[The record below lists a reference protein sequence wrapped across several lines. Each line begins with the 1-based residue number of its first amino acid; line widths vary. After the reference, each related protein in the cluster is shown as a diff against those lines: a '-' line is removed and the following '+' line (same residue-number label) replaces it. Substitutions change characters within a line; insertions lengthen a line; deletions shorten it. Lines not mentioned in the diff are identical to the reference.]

1 MTAVGLLKHAQ
12 TIHNFKLFLEKSAN
26 VTGIKQVC
34 VSSPLNDT
42 EQICIENS
50 VLRRNHLD
58 NQPSDKPLIYDVQL
72 QREQETSQVKKSNK

>member
-34 VSSPLNDT
+34 VSSLMKVTMSGYPTLLGLVGHVVPYLYQKTPFGLNLEVTCLWLMD
-42 EQICIENS
+42 S
-50 VLRRNHLD
+50 F
-58 NQPSDKPLIYDVQL
+58 
-72 QREQETSQVKKSNK
+72 